1 MIGIRRGV
9 PLIKAWSIV
18 GHPPEGPTVFTNP
31 PETHFRPDGEMD
43 IPAFAHNGRGQH
55 IEGQFDKGEHGE
67 HVYRTALGDFRHGI
81 DAVAHHLGEFLKAR
95 GIPVPAIDV
104 INNAIAHSNDTH
116 TNKDAH
122 EQNLF
127 DSTEWRKL
135 RGNALPPG
143 DSTHTTNNRPV
154 RTHSGNKITM
164 LTNKNHE
171 ATPMGRFL
179 ESYYIPF
186 NKSLMKELTD
196 MGIPESEIKQA
207 LPFTKYPYIYANMTA
222 PQGYLRSYAKQHPS
236 EVDSSMMSHAPEG
249 YYGDRQ
255 SVHTWEV
262 AHHLPDIFYYPN
274 LKANLQKKGKAPTKL
289 YQAAHAMIDQAMQQ
303 GLEHIP
309 NINVTINRGKSLAA
323 PDMINRPLHEI
334 LRTPDLREA
343 LVRDMAHVPAMM
355 FLFGR
360 SGQGDFH
367 KLYNHMMTKYGA
379 DEDSLSLDE
388 HAKYLKE
395 GEKGGQ
401 GMHTSAKRLFALAR
415 ASGEGSEEGRSRFGE
430 HKITADELKAANFHY
445 SDPLM
450 LQVDRFRGIIEALAD
465 HQASA
470 RGHEVKRGLGDI
482 PTEPMKRYDIHGY
495 PMMDEATGQ
504 YDTNTLEP
512 HMDDYIY
519 QMHHFAPTGAFDPG
533 LSPTKPT
540 VPTESELP
548 PVSTTTEVPSAGA
561 APLPPQSVGT
571 PPRFQD
577 VRQQIA
583 GYNPTQF
590 REMMQAAGR
599 APVARPTSPE
609 LSPIESRAQ
618 TALADP
624 RQRLLSQY
632 YKSNDVMD
640 SVMAVLKGRR

>member
-1 MIGIRRGV
+1 
-9 PLIKAWSIV
+9 
-18 GHPPEGPTVFTNP
+18 
-31 PETHFRPDGEMD
+31 
-43 IPAFAHNGRGQH
+43 
-55 IEGQFDKGEHGE
+55 
-67 HVYRTALGDFRHGI
+67 
-81 DAVAHHLGEFLKAR
+81 
-95 GIPVPAIDV
+95 
-104 INNAIAHSNDTH
+104 
-116 TNKDAH
+116 
-122 EQNLF
+122 
-127 DSTEWRKL
+127 
-135 RGNALPPG
+135 
-143 DSTHTTNNRPV
+143 
-154 RTHSGNKITM
+154 
-164 LTNKNHE
+164 
-171 ATPMGRFL
+171 
-179 ESYYIPF
+179 
-186 NKSLMKELTD
+186 
-196 MGIPESEIKQA
+196 
-207 LPFTKYPYIYANMTA
+207 
-222 PQGYLRSYAKQHPS
+222 
-236 EVDSSMMSHAPEG
+236 MMSHAPEG

-379 DEDSLSLDE
+379 DEGSLSLDE

-445 SDPLM
+445 SDTLM

-482 PTEPMKRYDIHGY
+482 PTEPMKTYNIHGY
-495 PMMDEATGQ
+495 PTMDEATGQ

-533 LSPTKPT
+533 QSSTKPK
-540 VPTESELP
+540 VPTESVP

-577 VRQQIA
+577 VRQQI
-583 GYNPTQF
+583 GGLNPTDF
-590 REMMQAAGR
+590 RQLMQMTGR
-599 APVARPTSPE
+599 GRVAPPMSAE

-618 TALADP
+618 AALADP

-640 SVMAVLKGRR
+640 RVMAVLKGRR

>member
-1 MIGIRRGV
+1 M
-9 PLIKAWSIV
+9 
-18 GHPPEGPTVFTNP
+18 GHPPEGPAIFTNP
-31 PETHFRPDGEMD
+31 PETHFKPDGEMD

-55 IEGQFDKGEHGE
+55 IEGQFVEGEHGE

-81 DAVAHHLGEFLKAR
+81 DAVAHHLGEFLRAR
-95 GIPVPAIDV
+95 GITKSPIEI
-104 INNAIAHSNDTH
+104 INNAIKHSNSVHSNVD
-116 TNKDAH
+116 KH
-122 EQNLF
+122 EMNLF
-127 DSTEWRKL
+127 DSKEWRKI
-135 RGNALPPG
+135 RANFIPKG
-143 DSTHTTNNRPV
+143 DATETTNTFPT

-164 LTNKNHE
+164 LTNKNHQQ
-171 ATPMGRFL
+171 TPMGRFV

-186 NKSLMKELTD
+186 YASLDRELKLLGIDGSKATKA
-196 MGIPESEIKQA
+196 GIPTQK
-207 LPFTKYPYIYANMTA
+207 PYIYARYTA
-222 PQGYLRSYAKQHPS
+222 PQGYLVSNPKQHAS
-236 EVDSSMMSHAPEG
+236 QVDESMMGHAPEG

-274 LKANLQKKGKAPTKL
+274 VYANMKKKGKDPTKL
-289 YQAAHAMIDQAMQQ
+289 YRAAHAMIDQAMQQ

-343 LVRDMAHVPAMM
+343 LVRDMSHVPAMM

-360 SGQGDFH
+360 SGQGDFN
-367 KLYNHMMTKYGA
+367 KLYNHMMIKYGA
-379 DEDSLSLDE
+379 DEKSLSPSE

-415 ASGEGSEEGRSRFGE
+415 ASGEGSEEGRSKFGE

-470 RGHEVKRGLGDI
+470 RGHEVKRGLGEI
-482 PTEPMKRYDIHGY
+482 PTEPMKTYDIHGY
-495 PMMDEATGQ
+495 PTMDEATGQ
-504 YDTNTLEP
+504 YNSNALDP
-512 HMDDYIY
+512 HMDNYIY
-519 QMHHFAPTGAFDPG
+519 QLHHYGATETFDP
-533 LSPTKPT
+533 SMTKPI
-540 VPTESELP
+540 VPTESDLP
-548 PVSTTTEVPSAGA
+548 PVSTTTEMPSAGA

-577 VRQQIA
+577 VRQQI
-583 GYNPTQF
+583 GGLNPTDF
-590 REMMQAAGR
+590 RQLMQMTGR
-599 APVARPTSPE
+599 GRVAPPMSAE

-618 TALADP
+618 AALADP

-640 SVMAVLKGRR
+640 RVMAVLKGRR

>member
-1 MIGIRRGV
+1 MIGIRGM
-9 PLIKAWSIV
+9 PIIKAWSLV
-18 GHPPEGPTVFTNP
+18 GHPPEGPAVYTNP
-31 PETHFRPDGEMD
+31 PESHFMPDGEMD

-55 IEGQFDKGEHGE
+55 LEGQFDIGEHGE
-67 HVYRTALGDFRHGI
+67 HVYRTGSGDFRHGM
-81 DAVAHHLGEFLKAR
+81 DAVIHHTGEFLRAR
-95 GIPVPAIDV
+95 GLPVSSIEV
-104 INNAIAHSNDTH
+104 VNNALKHFNETHS
-116 TNKDAH
+116 NKDAH
-122 EQNLF
+122 EAN
-127 DSTEWRKL
+127 DTSSKEWRKI

-143 DSTHTTNNRPV
+143 DSTETETNRPV

-171 ATPMGRFL
+171 QTPMGKFL
-179 ESYYIPF
+179 ESYYVPF
-186 NKSLMKELTD
+186 NQSLMKELKGL
-196 MGIPESEIKQA
+196 GIPESEIKQA
-207 LPFTKYPYIYANMTA
+207 LPFTKYPYIYAHMTA
-222 PQGYLRSYAKQHPS
+222 PEGFLRSHAKQHPS
-236 EVDSSMMSHAPEG
+236 EADASMMGHAPEG
-249 YYGDRQ
+249 YYGDTTN
-255 SVHTWEV
+255 VHTWEV

-274 LKANLQKKGKAPTKL
+274 LKQNMQKKGKAPTKL

-303 GLEHIP
+303 GLDHIP
-309 NINVTINRGKSLAA
+309 NMNVTINRGSMAA

-334 LRTPDLREA
+334 LQTPDLRDA
-343 LVRDMAHVPAMM
+343 MVKDMAHVPAMM

-379 DEDSLSLDE
+379 NEDSLSLDE
-388 HAKYLKE
+388 QAKYLRA

-430 HKITADELKAANFHY
+430 HKITADELKAANVHY

-450 LQVDRFRGIIEALAD
+450 LQVNRFRGVIEALAD

-470 RGHEVKRGLGDI
+470 RGHEAKRGLGEI
-482 PTEPMKRYDIHGY
+482 PTEPMKTYDIHGY
-495 PMMDEATGQ
+495 PMMDDATGE
-504 YDTNTLEP
+504 YSSNALES

-519 QMHHFAPTGAFDPG
+519 DMHHFAPTKGFDPS

-548 PVSTTTEVPSAGA
+548 PVTTTTDVPPAGA

-577 VRQQIA
+577 VRQQIG
-583 GYNPTQF
+583 GYNPAQF

-618 TALADP
+618 AGLADP

-632 YKSNDVMD
+632 YKSEDVMD
-640 SVMAVLKGRR
+640 RVMAVLKGRR